1 MKQKILFSLNCIKII
16 SFGYLLFFILLCST
30 DLNAQLAPNISYVS
44 PQPYKL
50 GMAITPLSPK
60 TTAGLVPNELQGV
73 TTFVGSSGNLNIPRS
88 GVFDATGNLF
98 VTSSGKHTIL
108 KITPSGVVSVFAG
121 TSGTSGNTNGIGT
134 AAKFYFPMGIAID
147 SNDNLFVC
155 DSNNQSIRK
164 ITPAGVVSTLAG
176 GGSAPGNTDGTG
188 AGAGFSIPSKI
199 VVDSNNNLFV
209 GEPIRIRKVTQGGV
223 VTTVAGGPFSGNI
236 DGNGINASFSSI
248 RGMCIDANNVIYITD
263 NNSIRKM
270 TSQYDVTTIAGKV
283 TSGNINGT
291 GTEATFNLPE
301 GIVVDASGNLY
312 VGDSGNFI
320 IRKITPSGVV
330 TNYAFK
336 GTYGTDIVN
345 GSLANSTVKDDI
357 SCMTFDTAKN
367 NIYIVERLAY
377 VIRKLSRYGYSV
389 SPALPA
395 GLSLDGTGVISG
407 TPTALSP
414 TQNYTVTATNAS
426 GSSNSVVS
434 ITVSL
439 ATPTITA
446 KPAILMSSTSA
457 NVSGSI
463 TDLGATNPTDYGF
476 VWSTNPSPTT
486 DLTTKISLGSRSATG
501 TFTGSL
507 TGLTP
512 NTTYYVRGYATNSV
526 GTDYSNEVVFATN
539 FNPVI
544 TPISNGLNF
553 IFNFAQQ
560 SLITAGNL
568 TVKLFGSIFKPNSV
582 FSIRLFSDPVTLAS
596 GTIASTGTLNETI
609 LLPANTPSG
618 VHHIV
623 VDAELADGTFVQKN
637 VAITVAED
645 GSVTYGNDVV
655 IMNIQE
661 NTNTVATL
669 SATDS
674 DVPAQSLTYTITGG
688 EDAAKFSIDGTSGIL
703 TLVSPADFEIPTDA
717 NNDNVYVVDV
727 SVADSGS
734 LNKSDQNT
742 IYVTINNTAEAPT
755 LNSPST
761 SPAITGATL
770 GGTVVSD
777 GGGGLITERGI
788 VYALTNVNANP
799 ILGGTGVTKVT
810 KTGTIG
816 AFSAIANGLTANSSY
831 TFKAYAV
838 NATGTAYTGTG
849 SFTTLGVNSGPSF
862 SYESPQN
869 YELTKAITA
878 LNPSNMGTAIPA
890 LTYKQVSTVAG
901 TTAGFLD
908 GTGTAAKMDGPLG
921 MKLDA
926 DGNVYF
932 IDSANQRIRKMT
944 PSGVVT
950 TIAGDGYYAFFYGRF
965 KDNATGTVASFNWPS
980 DLALDT
986 TNNCLYVADKEND
999 RIRKVSLTAP
1009 YAVTTFAGSGTSSS
1023 VDGIGTAAT
1032 FKKPSGI
1039 TIDPSGTYLYV
1050 TDRAGN
1056 KIRRITISSAQ
1067 VVTIA
1072 GSGTQSTLDNATGT
1086 AATFNDPT
1094 GIAVDANFVYVSDF
1108 GGHKIRK
1115 IAKTSPY
1122 AVTTIAG
1129 SGTKSS
1135 VDGSGTAATFD
1146 NPYGMTIDGAG
1157 NLLVAEWG
1165 NKIRKI
1171 TPSGL
1176 VSTIAGSS
1184 TASSLDGNG
1193 TAATF
1198 NEPANIVIN
1207 PTTGIAYVSEWTGDR
1222 IRKINL
1228 GGYTISASLP
1238 AGLSFNGTNGTISG
1252 TPTTVSIPTEYTVS
1266 GYNYYGKSTA
1276 VISISIATVP
1286 TITTTGVS
1294 AITTTTASSGGNVLY
1309 NGGGPLLEKGICWS
1323 LNPNPTISDHKIV
1336 DGTTDLGV
1344 FTNAI
1349 TGLNIGTTYYV
1360 KAYATNAVAT
1370 GYSAEVSFTTA
1381 VLPPNIAYNTTNNF
1395 IVNSAI
1401 SSLTPNN
1408 TGGNILLP
1416 NMVSSFAGTKG
1427 VYNPIT
1433 DGQGV
1438 SAVFSAPASLSANAS
1453 GNIFV
1458 SEIGS
1463 NLIRKI
1469 TASGFVSTIA
1479 GGTAGSFNNPSGV
1492 AADNSGNVYVADSYN
1507 NRIQKITPSGV
1518 VSTLAGTGIGGYTD
1532 GIGTSAQ
1539 FNAPAAI
1546 AVDASGNVYVADGSY
1561 TVRKITPEGNVST
1574 LAGGY
1579 LLSGDT
1585 DGLGSLAR
1593 FGQMKGIAVD
1603 ASGNVYVADKG
1614 SCKIKKI
1621 TPSGNVSTISG
1632 NGCTDGALDG
1642 PVASAKFG
1650 SFNGMAIDDTGN
1662 LFVIDYGKFN
1672 TDRRIRKIT
1681 SSGIVSTVAGSMSGY
1696 TDGLIT
1702 SAQFSSPMGIAV
1714 DALGSIY
1721 VGENVD
1727 QTIRK
1732 ITQYG
1737 YTITPSLPIGLVLSE
1752 EGSISGTPTV
1762 LSAATDYTITARNS
1776 GGSSSNTISIAIINT
1791 PTISTIGAST
1801 VLATSATVDGNV
1813 ISDGYAAV
1821 ISRGVC
1827 WSTTSNP
1834 TIADNKTTDGSGTGV
1849 FTSSVSGLSSLT
1861 KYYVRAYAT
1870 NSAGTAYGEEISF
1883 TTPIPSPVISYTS
1896 ASTYAVNTAIMPLT
1910 LTNTGG
1916 AVENSLPGVSTVS
1929 GSSSGFING
1938 TNATFRAPSSVVKD
1952 SKGNLFVADS
1962 QNDAIRKII
1971 PSGVV
1976 STFAG
1981 GTNGFDDGIGTA
1993 AQFWNPTNIAID
2005 ANDNLYVSDTGNN
2018 LIRKIS
2024 PLGVV
2029 TTLAG
2034 STDGFADGIGSAAQ
2048 FSMPSGLTLDS
2059 SGNVY
2064 VADTYNNRIRKITPT
2079 GVVSTYFY
2087 QNAFFDSLDKPAR
2100 VAFDSNGSLYVSQ
2113 YSATNRIVRI
2123 PPAGQPGP
2131 LQKYPSL
2138 GGGIPINPSTIAI
2151 DKQDNIYIA
2160 FGSIIVK
2167 TKEPLLI
2174 GNIYA
2179 GNMNIGF
2186 VDGSLL
2192 EAKFNQ
2198 IDGLT
2203 IDGDGITYVADL
2215 KNNRIRKIS
2224 PFGYSVSPALPA
2236 GLTLNSDGSITGTPT
2251 VLSPATDYLITA
2263 VNTGGSGSYS
2273 LRFAV
2278 VLSSTSTVV
2287 NTAEATSITPDSAVT
2302 GGEVIADGGD
2312 STTVRG
2318 VCWSTS
2324 TNPSILNNK
2333 TTDGTGIGVFTSNL
2347 TGLSAST
2354 TYYVRAY
2361 ATNSTGTVYGT
2372 EVSFTTRPPLVV
2384 PTIYTSLASS
2394 LTTTSATLGGNIT
2407 FNGGVAVMVSGICW
2421 STSESPTILDSTTT
2435 DGVKSGSYT
2444 STITNLLPSTTYY
2457 VRAYAT
2463 NAIGTSYGSQI
2474 SFTTRIAAPNISYT
2488 TPQDYA
2494 VDEVITPLLLSN
2506 SGGEISAFN
2515 VNTFA
2520 ATTPNSYFSAID
2532 TNGNLFVTSGSDL
2545 LKIAS
2550 NGAVTTFLFGVGVS
2564 KGIVMDAIGNFYVAS
2579 GHKILKTTAAGAVST
2594 FAGTDVAGFA
2604 DGIGTTA
2611 QFNNPFGLA
2620 LDTSG
2625 NLYVADTG
2633 NHKIRKISSTGEV
2646 STLAG
2651 GATFGTEN
2659 GTGTAAKFFGP
2670 KGAAVDSMG
2679 NVYVADSMNNAI
2691 RKITPSGV
2699 VSTFAGGSFSG
2710 GSADG
2715 IGTAAR
2721 FSNPNAIVIDANDN
2735 LYVSDTG
2742 NNRIRKISP
2751 IGVVT
2756 TLAGS
2761 TRGYL
2766 DDTGALSQFDYPCGL
2781 AINGEGS
2788 IFVVDSNNN
2797 KIRRI
2802 NQTSLTVN
2810 PTLPSGLILNEDG
2823 SITGTPTVISSATD
2837 YTITGYN
2844 YSGSSST
2851 TVNIAVTEASTI
2863 PTWTGTEWINGTAT
2877 AATPAI
2883 IEGNYTSGGNLE
2895 VGELTI
2901 KNNATVVFQSG
2912 HNLTINGKLTVES
2925 GSELLLENNANLVQT
2940 TNDTNSGLITI
2951 KRNTAPLKRLD
2962 YVLWSSPVTGQ
2973 QLQSFSPATLSNRFY
2988 TYDGTTNFYTALSS
3002 PNATDFEKGTG
3013 YLIRMPNDHPTTPTI
3028 WTGTFTGVPNNGYL
3042 TVIVNTGGYTALGNP
3057 YPSTMDADAFID
3069 ANSITEAL
3077 YFWRKTNNSANPSYA
3092 TYTKA
3097 GGVGTANS
3105 ADPNGLI
3112 PNGVIQVGQG
3122 FIAAV
3127 NYIDAVFTNAMR
3139 TTNNGNQFLKTKNT
3153 DKSRI
3158 WLNLTNDSGFFSQ
3171 TLVAYM
3177 DKATSGIDA
3186 AIDGR
3191 YFNDSK
3197 TALTSIIKNEEFTI
3211 QGRSLPF
3218 DASDVVPLGFK
3229 TETAGDFTL
3238 AIDHTDGLFATGQ
3251 KVFLKDNLTNTLH
3264 DLSTG
3269 SYAFTSAAGVFNTR
3283 FEFRYQQALGTIENE
3298 LEANAIVVYKQN
3310 DKIKIDAGTQNIAG
3324 VKVYDIGGRLLVER
3338 KDINANTALIAV
3350 NGTTQ
3355 VLLVHVITQE
3365 GSVVIKKIIQ

>member
-1 MKQKILFSLNCIKII
+1 MNKKLLVVLFVSFHFLISNWGYAQNCLEYGNIKIPI
-16 SFGYLLFFILLCST
+16 ESDAINSSYPPEITVAKDKLLINYSNS
-30 DLNAQLAPNISYVS
+30 DGSVDSYGSGIFTSV
-44 PQPYKL
+44 YK
-50 GMAITPLSPK
+50 
-60 TTAGLVPNELQGV
+60 V
-73 TTFVGSSGNLNIPRS
+73 VGK
-88 GVFDATGNLF
+88 D
-98 VTSSGKHTIL
+98 
-108 KITPSGVVSVFAG
+108 GVVSNLPITISPTTLNLSEPPSVLLKYLSNGNVVVTWYSSSSSNGITDAYFKIIDL
-121 TSGTSGNTNGIGT
+121 SGNVVVATTKINTLSGGLHRFTQVEQLSNGNIVFTWDTGLVDGSGYAMRRFTMYGT
-134 AAKFYFPMGIAID
+134 AVDADQI
-147 SNDNLFVC
+147 
-155 DSNNQSIRK
+155 SIR
-164 ITPAGVVSTLAG
+164 TLAG
-176 GGSAPGNTDGTG
+176 ITTAEYEC
-188 AGAGFSIPSKI
+188 KI
-199 VVDSNNNLFV
+199 
-209 GEPIRIRKVTQGGV
+209 
-223 VTTVAGGPFSGNI
+223 
-236 DGNGINASFSSI
+236 
-248 RGMCIDANNVIYITD
+248 
-263 NNSIRKM
+263 
-270 TSQYDVTTIAGKV
+270 
-283 TSGNINGT
+283 
-291 GTEATFNLPE
+291 
-301 GIVVDASGNLY
+301 
-312 VGDSGNFI
+312 
-320 IRKITPSGVV
+320 
-330 TNYAFK
+330 
-336 GTYGTDIVN
+336 
-345 GSLANSTVKDDI
+345 
-357 SCMTFDTAKN
+357 
-367 NIYIVERLAY
+367 
-377 VIRKLSRYGYSV
+377 
-389 SPALPA
+389 
-395 GLSLDGTGVISG
+395 
-407 TPTALSP
+407 
-414 TQNYTVTATNAS
+414 ATNAN
-426 GSSNSVVS
+426 GKFMLFISSNGQNYK
-434 ITVSL
+434 
-439 ATPTITA
+439 A
-446 KPAILMSSTSA
+446 M
-457 NVSGSI
+457 
-463 TDLGATNPTDYGF
+463 
-476 VWSTNPSPTT
+476 
-486 DLTTKISLGSRSATG
+486 
-501 TFTGSL
+501 
-507 TGLTP
+507 
-512 NTTYYVRGYATNSV
+512 
-526 GTDYSNEVVFATN
+526 
-539 FNPVI
+539 
-544 TPISNGLNF
+544 
-553 IFNFAQQ
+553 IFNNDA
-560 SLITAGNL
+560 AM
-568 TVKLFGSIFKPNSV
+568 PNSV
-582 FSIRLFSDPVTLAS
+582 FVPAQAGPTNTHYDKTTYIKTLPNGKFLLVYRKQVTTDVATRSIAYKIYNDD
-596 GTIASTGTLNETI
+596 GTIAKDE
-609 LLPANTPSG
+609 
-618 VHHIV
+618 V
-623 VDAELADGTFVQKN
+623 V
-637 VAITVAED
+637 
-645 GSVTYGNDVV
+645 Y
-655 IMNIQE
+655 
-661 NTNTVATL
+661 
-669 SATDS
+669 
-674 DVPAQSLTYTITGG
+674 
-688 EDAAKFSIDGTSGIL
+688 
-703 TLVSPADFEIPTDA
+703 
-717 NNDNVYVVDV
+717 
-727 SVADSGS
+727 
-734 LNKSDQNT
+734 NT
-742 IYVTINNTAEAPT
+742 IYSWGYIGEPLLSDTGVLINYSYNDLHYGPNLGFVSHSDFFDFDLNFVADYKSCYPALTTTGITTPFEDIDGGFGMAVNDQNQSDVTNQTTDLWLLRRTMDATNKPLIKNPT
-755 LNSPST
+755 FTN
-761 SPAITGATL
+761 IGNTGAVL
-770 GGTVVSD
+770 GANVESGAV
-777 GGGGLITERGI
+777 TERGI
-788 VYALTNVNANP
+788 VYALTATNSDP
-799 ILGGTGVTKVT
+799 IIGGTGVTKVT
-810 KTGTIG
+810 KTGTTGVFTNII
-816 AFSAIANGLTANSSY
+816 SGLTASSAY
-831 TFKAYAV
+831 TFKGYAT
-838 NATGTAYTGTG
+838 NAVGTNYTFANQ
-849 SFTTLGVNSGPSF
+849 FTTSGANSGPSI
-862 SYESPQN
+862 SYETPQN
-869 YELTKAITA
+869 YELNKAITA
-878 LNPSNMGTAIPA
+878 LNPTSMGSTIPA

-1176 VSTIAGSS
+1176 VSTIAGSG
-1184 TASSLDGNG
+1184 TATSVDGNG
-1193 TAATF
+1193 VDATF
-1198 NEPANIVIN
+1198 NNPANIVIN

-1252 TPTTVSIPTEYTVS
+1252 TPTAVSIPTEYTVS

-1309 NGGGPLLEKGICWS
+1309 NGGAPLLEKGICWS

-1349 TGLNIGTTYYV
+1349 IGLNIGTTYYV
-1360 KAYATNAVAT
+1360 KAYASNAVAT

-1603 ASGNVYVADKG
+1603 AFGNVYVADKG

-1650 SFNGMAIDDTGN
+1650 SLNGMAIDDTGN

-1672 TDRRIRKIT
+1672 ADRRIRKIT

-1737 YTITPSLPIGLVLSE
+1737 YTITPSLPAGLVLSE

-1776 GGSSSNTISIAIINT
+1776 GGSSSFTI
-1791 PTISTIGAST
+1791 
-1801 VLATSATVDGNV
+1801 
-1813 ISDGYAAV
+1813 
-1821 ISRGVC
+1821 R
-1827 WSTTSNP
+1827 
-1834 TIADNKTTDGSGTGV
+1834 
-1849 FTSSVSGLSSLT
+1849 
-1861 KYYVRAYAT
+1861 
-1870 NSAGTAYGEEISF
+1870 
-1883 TTPIPSPVISYTS
+1883 
-1896 ASTYAVNTAIMPLT
+1896 
-1910 LTNTGG
+1910 
-1916 AVENSLPGVSTVS
+1916 
-1929 GSSSGFING
+1929 
-1938 TNATFRAPSSVVKD
+1938 
-1952 SKGNLFVADS
+1952 
-1962 QNDAIRKII
+1962 
-1971 PSGVV
+1971 
-1976 STFAG
+1976 
-1981 GTNGFDDGIGTA
+1981 
-1993 AQFWNPTNIAID
+1993 
-2005 ANDNLYVSDTGNN
+2005 
-2018 LIRKIS
+2018 
-2024 PLGVV
+2024 
-2029 TTLAG
+2029 
-2034 STDGFADGIGSAAQ
+2034 
-2048 FSMPSGLTLDS
+2048 
-2059 SGNVY
+2059 
-2064 VADTYNNRIRKITPT
+2064 
-2079 GVVSTYFY
+2079 
-2087 QNAFFDSLDKPAR
+2087 
-2100 VAFDSNGSLYVSQ
+2100 
-2113 YSATNRIVRI
+2113 
-2123 PPAGQPGP
+2123 
-2131 LQKYPSL
+2131 
-2138 GGGIPINPSTIAI
+2138 
-2151 DKQDNIYIA
+2151 
-2160 FGSIIVK
+2160 
-2167 TKEPLLI
+2167 
-2174 GNIYA
+2174 
-2179 GNMNIGF
+2179 
-2186 VDGSLL
+2186 
-2192 EAKFNQ
+2192 
-2198 IDGLT
+2198 
-2203 IDGDGITYVADL
+2203 
-2215 KNNRIRKIS
+2215 
-2224 PFGYSVSPALPA
+2224 
-2236 GLTLNSDGSITGTPT
+2236 
-2251 VLSPATDYLITA
+2251 
-2263 VNTGGSGSYS
+2263 
-2273 LRFAV
+2273 
-2278 VLSSTSTVV
+2278 
-2287 NTAEATSITPDSAVT
+2287 
-2302 GGEVIADGGD
+2302 
-2312 STTVRG
+2312 
-2318 VCWSTS
+2318 
-2324 TNPSILNNK
+2324 
-2333 TTDGTGIGVFTSNL
+2333 
-2347 TGLSAST
+2347 
-2354 TYYVRAY
+2354 
-2361 ATNSTGTVYGT
+2361 
-2372 EVSFTTRPPLVV
+2372 
-2384 PTIYTSLASS
+2384 
-2394 LTTTSATLGGNIT
+2394 
-2407 FNGGVAVMVSGICW
+2407 
-2421 STSESPTILDSTTT
+2421 
-2435 DGVKSGSYT
+2435 
-2444 STITNLLPSTTYY
+2444 
-2457 VRAYAT
+2457 
-2463 NAIGTSYGSQI
+2463 
-2474 SFTTRIAAPNISYT
+2474 
-2488 TPQDYA
+2488 
-2494 VDEVITPLLLSN
+2494 
-2506 SGGEISAFN
+2506 
-2515 VNTFA
+2515 
-2520 ATTPNSYFSAID
+2520 
-2532 TNGNLFVTSGSDL
+2532 
-2545 LKIAS
+2545 
-2550 NGAVTTFLFGVGVS
+2550 
-2564 KGIVMDAIGNFYVAS
+2564 
-2579 GHKILKTTAAGAVST
+2579 
-2594 FAGTDVAGFA
+2594 
-2604 DGIGTTA
+2604 
-2611 QFNNPFGLA
+2611 
-2620 LDTSG
+2620 
-2625 NLYVADTG
+2625 
-2633 NHKIRKISSTGEV
+2633 
-2646 STLAG
+2646 
-2651 GATFGTEN
+2651 
-2659 GTGTAAKFFGP
+2659 
-2670 KGAAVDSMG
+2670 
-2679 NVYVADSMNNAI
+2679 
-2691 RKITPSGV
+2691 
-2699 VSTFAGGSFSG
+2699 
-2710 GSADG
+2710 
-2715 IGTAAR
+2715 
-2721 FSNPNAIVIDANDN
+2721 
-2735 LYVSDTG
+2735 
-2742 NNRIRKISP
+2742 
-2751 IGVVT
+2751 
-2756 TLAGS
+2756 
-2761 TRGYL
+2761 
-2766 DDTGALSQFDYPCGL
+2766 
-2781 AINGEGS
+2781 
-2788 IFVVDSNNN
+2788 
-2797 KIRRI
+2797 
-2802 NQTSLTVN
+2802 
-2810 PTLPSGLILNEDG
+2810 
-2823 SITGTPTVISSATD
+2823 
-2837 YTITGYN
+2837 
-2844 YSGSSST
+2844 
-2851 TVNIAVTEASTI
+2851 IAVTDASST

-2883 IEGNYTSGGNLE
+2883 IEGNYTSGGDLE

-2925 GSELLLENNANLVQT
+2925 GSELLLESNANLVQT

-2988 TYDGTTNFYTALSS
+2988 TYDGTTNVYSAVSS
-3002 PNATDFEKGTG
+3002 PNTTDFEKGTG
-3013 YLIRMPNDHPTTPTI
+3013 FLIRMPNDHPTTPTI

-3042 TVIVNTGGYTALGNP
+3042 TVMVNTGGYTALGNP
-3057 YPSTMDADAFID
+3057 YPSTIDADAFID
-3069 ANSITEAL
+3069 ANSITDAL

>member
-1176 VSTIAGSS
+1176 VSTIAGSG
-1184 TASSLDGNG
+1184 TATSVDGNG
-1193 TAATF
+1193 VDATF
-1198 NEPANIVIN
+1198 NNPANIVIN

-1238 AGLSFNGTNGTISG
+1238 AGLSFNGTNGIISG
-1252 TPTTVSIPTEYTVS
+1252 TPTAVSIPTEYTVS

-1309 NGGGPLLEKGICWS
+1309 NGGAPLLEKGICWS

-1349 TGLNIGTTYYV
+1349 IGLNIGTTYYV
-1360 KAYATNAVAT
+1360 KAYASNAVAT

-1603 ASGNVYVADKG
+1603 AFGNVYVADKG

-1737 YTITPSLPIGLVLSE
+1737 YTITPSLPAGLVLSE

-1776 GGSSSNTISIAIINT
+1776 GGSSSFTI
-1791 PTISTIGAST
+1791 
-1801 VLATSATVDGNV
+1801 
-1813 ISDGYAAV
+1813 
-1821 ISRGVC
+1821 R
-1827 WSTTSNP
+1827 
-1834 TIADNKTTDGSGTGV
+1834 
-1849 FTSSVSGLSSLT
+1849 
-1861 KYYVRAYAT
+1861 
-1870 NSAGTAYGEEISF
+1870 
-1883 TTPIPSPVISYTS
+1883 
-1896 ASTYAVNTAIMPLT
+1896 
-1910 LTNTGG
+1910 
-1916 AVENSLPGVSTVS
+1916 
-1929 GSSSGFING
+1929 
-1938 TNATFRAPSSVVKD
+1938 
-1952 SKGNLFVADS
+1952 
-1962 QNDAIRKII
+1962 
-1971 PSGVV
+1971 
-1976 STFAG
+1976 
-1981 GTNGFDDGIGTA
+1981 
-1993 AQFWNPTNIAID
+1993 
-2005 ANDNLYVSDTGNN
+2005 
-2018 LIRKIS
+2018 
-2024 PLGVV
+2024 
-2029 TTLAG
+2029 
-2034 STDGFADGIGSAAQ
+2034 
-2048 FSMPSGLTLDS
+2048 
-2059 SGNVY
+2059 
-2064 VADTYNNRIRKITPT
+2064 
-2079 GVVSTYFY
+2079 
-2087 QNAFFDSLDKPAR
+2087 
-2100 VAFDSNGSLYVSQ
+2100 
-2113 YSATNRIVRI
+2113 
-2123 PPAGQPGP
+2123 
-2131 LQKYPSL
+2131 
-2138 GGGIPINPSTIAI
+2138 
-2151 DKQDNIYIA
+2151 
-2160 FGSIIVK
+2160 
-2167 TKEPLLI
+2167 
-2174 GNIYA
+2174 
-2179 GNMNIGF
+2179 
-2186 VDGSLL
+2186 
-2192 EAKFNQ
+2192 
-2198 IDGLT
+2198 
-2203 IDGDGITYVADL
+2203 
-2215 KNNRIRKIS
+2215 
-2224 PFGYSVSPALPA
+2224 
-2236 GLTLNSDGSITGTPT
+2236 
-2251 VLSPATDYLITA
+2251 
-2263 VNTGGSGSYS
+2263 
-2273 LRFAV
+2273 
-2278 VLSSTSTVV
+2278 
-2287 NTAEATSITPDSAVT
+2287 
-2302 GGEVIADGGD
+2302 
-2312 STTVRG
+2312 
-2318 VCWSTS
+2318 
-2324 TNPSILNNK
+2324 
-2333 TTDGTGIGVFTSNL
+2333 
-2347 TGLSAST
+2347 
-2354 TYYVRAY
+2354 
-2361 ATNSTGTVYGT
+2361 
-2372 EVSFTTRPPLVV
+2372 
-2384 PTIYTSLASS
+2384 
-2394 LTTTSATLGGNIT
+2394 
-2407 FNGGVAVMVSGICW
+2407 
-2421 STSESPTILDSTTT
+2421 
-2435 DGVKSGSYT
+2435 
-2444 STITNLLPSTTYY
+2444 
-2457 VRAYAT
+2457 
-2463 NAIGTSYGSQI
+2463 
-2474 SFTTRIAAPNISYT
+2474 
-2488 TPQDYA
+2488 
-2494 VDEVITPLLLSN
+2494 
-2506 SGGEISAFN
+2506 
-2515 VNTFA
+2515 
-2520 ATTPNSYFSAID
+2520 
-2532 TNGNLFVTSGSDL
+2532 
-2545 LKIAS
+2545 
-2550 NGAVTTFLFGVGVS
+2550 
-2564 KGIVMDAIGNFYVAS
+2564 
-2579 GHKILKTTAAGAVST
+2579 
-2594 FAGTDVAGFA
+2594 
-2604 DGIGTTA
+2604 
-2611 QFNNPFGLA
+2611 
-2620 LDTSG
+2620 
-2625 NLYVADTG
+2625 
-2633 NHKIRKISSTGEV
+2633 
-2646 STLAG
+2646 
-2651 GATFGTEN
+2651 
-2659 GTGTAAKFFGP
+2659 
-2670 KGAAVDSMG
+2670 
-2679 NVYVADSMNNAI
+2679 
-2691 RKITPSGV
+2691 
-2699 VSTFAGGSFSG
+2699 
-2710 GSADG
+2710 
-2715 IGTAAR
+2715 
-2721 FSNPNAIVIDANDN
+2721 
-2735 LYVSDTG
+2735 
-2742 NNRIRKISP
+2742 
-2751 IGVVT
+2751 
-2756 TLAGS
+2756 
-2761 TRGYL
+2761 
-2766 DDTGALSQFDYPCGL
+2766 
-2781 AINGEGS
+2781 
-2788 IFVVDSNNN
+2788 
-2797 KIRRI
+2797 
-2802 NQTSLTVN
+2802 
-2810 PTLPSGLILNEDG
+2810 
-2823 SITGTPTVISSATD
+2823 
-2837 YTITGYN
+2837 
-2844 YSGSSST
+2844 
-2851 TVNIAVTEASTI
+2851 IAVTDASST

-2988 TYDGTTNFYTALSS
+2988 TYDGTTNVYSAVSS

-3057 YPSTMDADAFID
+3057 YPSTIDADAFID

-3251 KVFLKDNLTNTLH
+3251 KVFLNDNLTNTLH

-3298 LEANAIVVYKQN
+3298 LVANTIVVYKQN
-3310 DKIKIDAGTQNIAG
+3310 DKIKIDAGAQNIAG
-3324 VKVYDIGGRLLVER
+3324 VKVYDVSGHLLVER

-3355 VLLVHVITQE
+3355 VLLVQVITQE